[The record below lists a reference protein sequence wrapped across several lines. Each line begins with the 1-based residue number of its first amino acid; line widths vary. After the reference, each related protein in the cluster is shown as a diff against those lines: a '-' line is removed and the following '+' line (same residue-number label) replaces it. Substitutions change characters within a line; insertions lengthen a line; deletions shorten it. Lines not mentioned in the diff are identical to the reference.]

1 MKFIPIFLGFLFWG
15 QCSPLCAQFY
25 VREHLRKQQ
34 ESREKTRWTLTQWL
48 ETKERIKAMDMWLQ
62 MMSEPKSPFQFSTSF
77 WYRYHW
83 GKISPQNLQNP
94 SYRKH
99 EAQIELWPINVFN
112 SLLGVRTLNLDWGIL
127 LNYEQ
132 TLFQE
137 KQPSYQWDDFEISM
151 GLRFLGDH
159 TQDTSLTAFL
169 GFYQNENPEDPENK
183 KISQGLLLGGH
194 FQLYLLGSLGFDI
207 LYKNKGLFTDTKQQG
222 QKKEI
227 YETSGFVEVGP
238 LRIRGGY
245 HLSHHYH
252 IQKLIFEGTFVGG
265 ELLL

>member
-1 MKFIPIFLGFLFWG
+1 MKLIPIFLFLTQTSLLW
-15 QCSPLCAQFY
+15 AQFD

-48 ETKERIKAMDMWLQ
+48 ETKERMKAMDMWLQ

-77 WYRYHW
+77 WYHYHW
-83 GKISPQNLQNP
+83 GKISPSNIQNP
-94 SYRKH
+94 SYQKH

-132 TLFQE
+132 TLFEE
-137 KQPSYQWDDFEISM
+137 KLPSSNQWDDMEISM

-169 GFYQNENPEDPENK
+169 GFYQNENHENK
-183 KISQGLLLGGH
+183 EISQGLLLGGH
-194 FQLYLLGSLGFDI
+194 FQLYLLGSLGFDV

-227 YETSGFVEVGP
+227 YEASGFVEVGP
-238 LRIRGGY
+238 LRLRGGY
-245 HLSHHYH
+245 HWSHHNDV
-252 IQKLIFEGTFVGG
+252 QKLIFEGTFIGG